1 MDKIQMVQIELK
13 DDNKKMWSDM
23 WLRRREKESQE
34 GRRDESLGWV
44 VLYLFFLLL
53 GGAWALQRALDKSW
67 AFSPS
72 TLWALLEGRGG
83 GE

>member
-1 MDKIQMVQIELK
+1 
-13 DDNKKMWSDM
+13 M

-44 VLYLFFLLL
+44 VLYLFFFPPPGGL
-53 GGAWALQRALDKSW
+53 GAAESLGQVLGISSLNSLVLTCQVGFA
-67 AFSPS
+67 
-72 TLWALLEGRGG
+72 GRKG